1 MLAAGQ
7 ENLVLLCYLASTQVD
22 KVFDNILLL
31 VDILPMI
38 NTEPSPV
45 SGNREL
51 LAIETVARS
60 QTR

>member
-1 MLAAGQ
+1 M
-7 ENLVLLCYLASTQVD
+7 LLCYLASTQVD